1 MQDNNNPNV
10 KPAYIFASCKSWHR
24 TSFDD
29 ISVDAKSNWLYV
41 SDPCELENALSKI
54 KPRYIFFLH
63 WNWIVPEAI
72 WKKYECVCFHMT
84 DVPYGRGGSP
94 LQNLILAGHTQ
105 TMLTAL
111 RMVKDMDAG
120 PVYAKKHLS
129 LDGPAEEIYL
139 RAGKLSIKIIQW
151 MIEHNPEPTP
161 QEGEVVTFKRRK
173 PEQSGLPTVGGLRNA
188 YDFIRML
195 DADGYPNA
203 FVEHGDYRINFRNAR
218 LEGDRVIAEVEIKIQ
233 NKPDRDKE

>member
-1 MQDNNNPNV
+1 MPDNKSPNV
-10 KPAYIFASCKSWHR
+10 KPDYIFASCKSWHR
-24 TSFDD
+24 TTFDD
-29 ISVDAKSNWLYV
+29 ISAAANSNWLYV
-41 SDPCELENALSKI
+41 SNASELENALSRI

-72 WKKYECVCFHMT
+72 WKEYECVCFHMT

-94 LQNLILAGHTQ
+94 LQNLILANHTQ

-111 RMVKDMDAG
+111 RMVKDIDAG
-120 PVYAKKHLS
+120 PVYAKRHLS
-129 LDGPAEEIYL
+129 LNGPAEEIYL
-139 RAGKLSIKIIQW
+139 DAGKLSIEIIRW

-173 PEQSGLPTVGGLRNA
+173 PEQSSLPTVGDLRNA

-203 FVEHGDYRINFRNAR
+203 FVKHGDYKINFRNAR
-218 LEGDRVIAEVEIKIQ
+218 LEGDRVISEVEIKLQ
-233 NKPDRDKE
+233 NKLE